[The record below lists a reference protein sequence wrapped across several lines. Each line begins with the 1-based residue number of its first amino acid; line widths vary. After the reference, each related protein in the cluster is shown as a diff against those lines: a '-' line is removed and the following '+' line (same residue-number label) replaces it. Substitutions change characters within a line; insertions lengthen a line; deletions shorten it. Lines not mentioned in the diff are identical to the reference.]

1 MSTRLVLNSSWALL
15 ACLFA
20 CVVPACGK
28 AEPTGP
34 PNVLLISLDTL
45 RADHLSCYGYERKTS
60 PTIDRLASA
69 GVMFERTFST
79 TSWTLPSHLSLFT
92 GLELSVHG
100 ICDERLW
107 TALEGQLLPMRG
119 EFLAERLSVAGYDTA
134 GFYTA
139 PYLDEKFGFGA
150 GFDRYERVGHS
161 VYTHP
166 VHSERFKQ
174 LRDDGDTEALKAWM
188 KSDPDLFDDH
198 RPTADE
204 AVDAALQWITGRGER
219 PYFCFLHIFD
229 IHNDYVPP
237 PPFDTQFDS
246 EYEGPIN
253 GRRVTGNNSPVHAGM
268 DPRDLEHLIALYDG
282 EIAWVDS
289 QIARLVDHLEDQG
302 QLENT
307 LIVVTSDHGEEFFE
321 HGEKGHRNGLHTE
334 SLHVPL
340 IMHWPAGIPENV
352 RVPQS
357 TGLVDIAPTL
367 SALCGLDAIPASG
380 VDLTPLMHGERLN
393 ERRYVSELLL
403 FEQLTDVPVRRLS
416 ILEGTRHSLIE
427 SSPKQDS
434 TCVVY
439 DLVSDP
445 AEAGTAVLAE
455 SPSLDEVRKR
465 FNLLRD
471 ASIRRQTEASPLTP
485 EQLAEITAAGYTG
498 DDDPSAGEERERL
511 CMDGCVWHD
520 E

>member
-1 MSTRLVLNSSWALL
+1 MSTSWALKASFAALLGTLSCVLL
-15 ACLFA
+15 ACGDSQS
-20 CVVPACGK
+20 P
-28 AEPTGP
+28 GP

-60 PTIDRLASA
+60 PAIDRLAA
-69 GVMFERTFST
+69 EGVLFERTFST

-119 EFLAERLSVAGYDTA
+119 EFLAERFSDAGYATA
-134 GFYTA
+134 GFHTA

-166 VHSERFKQ
+166 LHSERFKQ
-174 LRDDGDTEALKAWM
+174 LREAGDTEALKAWM

-204 AVDAALQWITGRGER
+204 AVDAALEWITGRGEN

-237 PPFDTQFDS
+237 PPFDTQFDA
-246 EYEGPIN
+246 EYQGLID
-253 GRRVTGNNSPVHAGM
+253 GRRVTGKNSPVHSGM
-268 DPRDLEHLIALYDG
+268 SPRDLEHLIALYDG

-289 QIARLVDHLEDQG
+289 QIARLVARLEELG

-307 LIVVTSDHGEEFFE
+307 LVVVTSDHGEEFFE

-340 IMHWPAGIPENV
+340 IMRWPAGLPEGV
-352 RVPQS
+352 KVSQS

-380 VDLTPLMHGERLN
+380 VDLTPLMHGEHLR

-416 ILEGTRHSLIE
+416 ILEGRQHSLIE
-427 SSPKQDS
+427 ASPMQAS

-439 DLVSDP
+439 DLASDP
-445 AEAGTAVLAE
+445 AEAGTGRLAE
-455 SPSLDEVRKR
+455 VPSLDGVRKR

-471 ASIRRQTEASPLTP
+471 AAHRRNAEASPLTP
-485 EQLAEITAAGYTG
+485 EQLAEITAAGYAG
-498 DDDPSAGEERERL
+498 DDDPSAGSERERL
-511 CMDGCVWHD
+511 CLDGCVWHD